1 LSGVSLSHLF
11 DRFCD
16 EISQDASVDIVELLD
31 VQASLSGRVFA
42 ELGHQCFV
50 VQAWAQIQ
58 SQVLL
63 TRREAGQ
70 QAVPFAAAFVF
81 VVILAETDDARAPH
95 FRRLPRD
102 VLHELDEFMAVFAF
116 LFIVHLFDEC
126 GRNPLKRQLSNGCCA
141 LFNGLGA
148 TTK

>member
-1 LSGVSLSHLF
+1 MYKHPFPVVCLPSLAISALLSKPGP
-11 DRFCD
+11 RY
-16 EISQDASVDIVELLD
+16 
-31 VQASLSGRVFA
+31 RV
-42 ELGHQCFV
+42 
-50 VQAWAQIQ
+50 
-58 SQVLL
+58 

-70 QAVPFAAAFVF
+70 QAVPFATAFVF